1 MYLGTMP
8 MYLANEKASKIK
20 RWEDKTEIKIFSRQ
34 SLPSLPSRVV
44 KKKPHNN
51 KSKNVKYRK

>member
-1 MYLGTMP
+1 

-44 KKKPHNN
+44 KKNPHNN